1 MRSPARA
8 PGTDVRRSLLRAALA
23 EIEENGIGR
32 VSLRAIARRCGVSH
46 QASAH
51 HFDDRAGLFTVLAT
65 EGFEAL
71 LARSQRAIEAADL
84 TGDDP
89 LVAAAMAYLDFAAE
103 QPTTFDVM
111 FRPEL
116 VHADDP
122 ALAGAR
128 LAMWAHGQQVVE
140 TTQAE
145 GWAPGVPPEV
155 LNMACWSTIHGYA
168 MLRRD
173 AAAMSAAGVPEIDA
187 EAMVRAVITA
197 LVRAP
202 LA

>member
-1 MRSPARA
+1 MS
-8 PGTDVRRSLLRAALA
+8 DVRRSLLHAALA
-23 EIEENGIGR
+23 EIEQNGIGK

-46 QASAH
+46 QATAH

-65 EGFEAL
+65 EGFHAL
-71 LARSQRAIEAADL
+71 LGRSQAAIATAER

-89 LVAAAMAYLDFAAE
+89 LVAAAMAYIGFAAD

-116 VHADDP
+116 VHHDDP
-122 ALAGAR
+122 RLVEAR
-128 LAMWAHGQQVVE
+128 LALWEHGRRVVE
-140 TTQAE
+140 QTQAQ
-145 GWAPGVPPEV
+145 GWAPGVSADT

-173 AAAMSAAGVPEIDA
+173 ADAIAAAGVPAIDA
-187 EAMVRAVITA
+187 EAMVRAVISA

-202 LA
+202 LD

>member
-1 MRSPARA
+1 MS
-8 PGTDVRRSLLRAALA
+8 DVRRSLLHAALA
-23 EIEENGIGR
+23 EIEQNGIGK

-46 QASAH
+46 QATAH

-65 EGFEAL
+65 EGFHAL
-71 LARSQRAIEAADL
+71 LGRSQAAIATAER

-89 LVAAAMAYLDFAAE
+89 LVAAAMAYIGFD

-116 VHADDP
+116 VHHDD
-122 ALAGAR
+122 ARLVEAR
-128 LAMWAHGQQVVE
+128 LALWEHGRRVVE
-140 TTQAE
+140 QTQAQ
-145 GWAPGVPPEV
+145 GWAPGVSADT

-173 AAAMSAAGVPEIDA
+173 ADAIAAAGVPAIDA
-187 EAMVRAVITA
+187 EAMVRAVISA

-202 LA
+202 LE

>member
-1 MRSPARA
+1 MS
-8 PGTDVRRSLLRAALA
+8 DVRRSLLRAALA
-23 EIEENGIGR
+23 EIEENGIGK
-32 VSLRAIARRCGVSH
+32 VSLRAIARRCGISH
-46 QASAH
+46 QATAH

-71 LARSQRAIEAADL
+71 RARSEAAIAGAEQ

-89 LVAAAMAYLDFAAE
+89 LVAAAMAYLDFAAQ

-116 VHADDP
+116 VHHDDERLV
-122 ALAGAR
+122 AAR
-128 LAMWAHGQQVVE
+128 LAMWEHGQRVVE
-140 TTQAE
+140 SVQAQ
-145 GWAPGVPPEV
+145 GWATEVPADV

-173 AAAMSAAGVPEIDA
+173 AAAITAAGVPAIDA
-187 EAMVRAVITA
+187 ELMVRAVITA

-202 LA
+202 LS

>member
-1 MRSPARA
+1 MS
-8 PGTDVRRSLLRAALA
+8 DLRRSLLRAALA

-32 VSLRAIARRCGVSH
+32 ASLRAIARRCGISH
-46 QASAH
+46 QATAH
-51 HFDDRAGLFTVLAT
+51 HFHDRAGLFTVLAA

-71 LARSQRAIEAADL
+71 LARSEAAMDEA
-84 TGDDP
+84 TASGDDP
-89 LVAAAMAYLDFAAE
+89 LVATAMAYLDFAAAS
-103 QPTTFDVM
+103 PTTFDVM

-116 VHADDP
+116 VHHDDER
-122 ALAGAR
+122 LVTAR
-128 LAMWAHGQQVVE
+128 LALWEHGQRVVE
-140 TTQAE
+140 SVQAE
-145 GWAPGVPPEV
+145 GWAPDVPTDV

-173 AAAMSAAGVPEIDA
+173 AAAITAAGLPAIDA
-187 EAMVRAVITA
+187 EKMVRAVITA